1 MALQTSARHVPVLLP
16 QVLGGLGASDG
27 GRFVDC
33 TVNGGGHAAGILS
46 QSTPTGHLLGLDV
59 DPHGLARCAAR
70 LRGFGERAVLRR
82 SNFAQLLAVA
92 EVSGFRKVQGVL
104 FDLGLSSLQIESPER
119 GFSWQQDGPLDMRM
133 DPSQELT
140 AATIVNTWN
149 QENLANLIWE
159 FGEERFA
166 RRIARRIVERR
177 RERPL
182 TLVGELAKIAQS
194 AYGRKR
200 QRIHPATRTF
210 QALRIAVNR
219 ELDHLQHALEQA
231 HDLLACGGRLV
242 VIAFHSLE
250 DRIVKAFMQRSSG
263 RCVCPGTIPQCV
275 CSPRETLRVLT
286 RKPIRPDR
294 AEISSN
300 PRSRSARLRIA
311 ERTS

>member
-1 MALQTSARHVPVLLP
+1 M
-16 QVLGGLGASDG
+16 
-27 GRFVDC
+27 
-33 TVNGGGHAAGILS
+33 
-46 QSTPTGHLLGLDV
+46 
-59 DPHGLARCAAR
+59 
-70 LRGFGERAVLRR
+70 
-82 SNFAQLLAVA
+82 A

-104 FDLGLSSLQIESPER
+104 FDLGLSSLQIENPER

-159 FGEERFA
+159 FGEERYA